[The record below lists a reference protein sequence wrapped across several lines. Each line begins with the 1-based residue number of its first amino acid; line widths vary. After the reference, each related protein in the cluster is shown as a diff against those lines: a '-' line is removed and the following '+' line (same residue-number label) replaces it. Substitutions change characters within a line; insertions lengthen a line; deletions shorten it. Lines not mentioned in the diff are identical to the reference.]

1 MNKLSNLD
9 IDFENWYMRL
19 RFLIALGIIIC
30 ILFILYRI
38 LAQYQPRTSHSPIN
52 TITNS
57 PTISVIESTVSF
69 VYDGDTIQ
77 ISDGTKVRLIGID
90 APEVAHDNSN
100 QQCFATE
107 SAKLLKELILDQKI
121 SIEQDKQKQDVYGR
135 MLGYIW
141 TDNVFINDFMIRQGY
156 AKSMPIKPNTKY
168 AVLFYD
174 AQKDAQEN
182 KRGLWKE
189 C

>member
-1 MNKLSNLD
+1 
-9 IDFENWYMRL
+9 MRL
-19 RFLIALGIIIC
+19 RFLIVLGIIIC

-38 LAQYQPRTSHSPIN
+38 LAQLHSETSPPLIS

-57 PTISVIESTVSF
+57 PTISMMETTVSF

-77 ISDGTKVRLIGID
+77 ISDDTRVRLIGID
-90 APEVAHDNSN
+90 APELAHDNSN

-107 SAKLLKELILDQKI
+107 SANLLKELILGQKI

-141 TDNVFINDFMIRQGY
+141 ADTVFINDFMIRQGY
-156 AKSMPIKPNTKY
+156 ARAMPIKPDIKY

-189 C
+189 CL